1 MTMAMHV
8 HVHCWCRYL
17 CHQAH
22 QADNVAFFEEN
33 GITVFQCPIDGNK
46 VRLRHSDV
54 TTF

>member
-1 MTMAMHV
+1 MAM

-46 VRLRHSDV
+46 V
-54 TTF
+54 